1 MASYQLDDV
10 DKQLLTLL
18 QENARYTAIE
28 LAEQIGVSDNTI
40 HNRMERLEEK
50 GIITGYSATVDHDQ
64 TGLSLFFL
72 FICTAR
78 ISERSAVAEEVL
90 MLPQVV
96 EVTEV
101 MSGEHN
107 LLIKVYGAEDED
119 ITRVAE
125 QLDDLA
131 LEINDEKLIKTEHTQ
146 PLDYVEVKE
155 MIPHED

>member
-10 DKQLLTLL
+10 DKELLKLL

-40 HNRMERLEEK
+40 HNRMERLEER
-50 GIITGYSATVDHDQ
+50 GIITGYTTSVNHDE
-64 TGLSLFFL
+64 TGLNLFFL

-78 ISERSAVAEEVL
+78 ISERSSVASEVL
-90 MLPQVV
+90 KLPQVV

-101 MSGEHN
+101 MSGEQN
-107 LLIKVYGAEDED
+107 LLIKVYGTEDED
-119 ITRVAE
+119 ITHVAE

-146 PLDYVEVKE
+146 PLDYVEIE
-155 MIPHED
+155 AMMSQED

>member
-10 DKQLLTLL
+10 DKHLLELL

-28 LAEQIGVSDNTI
+28 IAERIGVSDNTI
-40 HNRMERLEEK
+40 HNRMQQLKRE
-50 GIITGYSATVDHDQ
+50 GIITGYTTTVDPTR

-78 ISERSAVAEEVL
+78 ISDRSAVAEEIL
-90 MLPQVV
+90 ALPQVV

-101 MSGEHN
+101 MSGEQN
-107 LLIKVYGAEDED
+107 LLVKVYGAGDED
-119 ITRVAE
+119 ITHVAE

-131 LEINDEKLIKTEHTQ
+131 LEINDEKLIKTAHTE
-146 PLDYVEVKE
+146 PLDYLEIEGV
-155 MIPHED
+155 PPQDG